1 MTSEES
7 RKPIESVR
15 GKGLKECESTRNIEH
30 RKRMSGLRTLRP
42 LRTLFLG
49 APGSGKGTQTNRL
62 LKDFPHIASLS
73 SGDTLRK
80 HVKENTPI
88 GKKVGS
94 ILEKGGFVPD
104 ETMVSL
110 IREELEANKWL
121 NPQASWVLDGFPRTG
136 AQAPPLDE
144 TLKRHDAMLNIV
156 VELNVPED
164 VILDRIEK
172 RWVVS
177 ENKLFVA

>member
-1 MTSEES
+1 
-7 RKPIESVR
+7 
-15 GKGLKECESTRNIEH
+15 
-30 RKRMSGLRTLRP
+30 MSNLRTLRP

-49 APGSGKGTQTNRL
+49 APGAGKGTQTNRL
-62 LKDFPHIASLS
+62 LRDFPHIASLS

-88 GKKVGS
+88 GQKVSS

-104 ETMVSL
+104 DTMVSL
-110 IREELEANKWL
+110 IRAELEANKWL
-121 NPQASWVLDGFPRTG
+121 NPQASWVLDGFPRTA

-144 TLKRHDAMLNIV
+144 TLRQHDAMLNIV
-156 VELNVPED
+156 VQLVVPET

-177 ENKLFVA
+177 IEKNRHQSMTNICFLAPRVWPSIQSRL